1 MTIEQARLIAEGQ
14 SLDLVEV
21 APGAKPPVVKI
32 IDYGKY
38 KYEEQKKKNEAKKKQ
53 VVVQLKEIQF
63 RPNIETHDLGVKV
76 KRAEKFLIQGD
87 KLKLVM
93 QFRGRE
99 MAYKDQGLEKF
110 KGIIGQI
117 EEFGALVESPVKFMG
132 NRAITILAPDKK
144 ALSKRQEELSK

>member
-1 MTIEQARLIAEGQ
+1 
-14 SLDLVEV
+14 
-21 APGAKPPVVKI
+21 
-32 IDYGKY
+32 
-38 KYEEQKKKNEAKKKQ
+38 
-53 VVVQLKEIQF
+53 
-63 RPNIETHDLGVKV
+63 
-76 KRAEKFLIQGD
+76 
-87 KLKLVM
+87 M